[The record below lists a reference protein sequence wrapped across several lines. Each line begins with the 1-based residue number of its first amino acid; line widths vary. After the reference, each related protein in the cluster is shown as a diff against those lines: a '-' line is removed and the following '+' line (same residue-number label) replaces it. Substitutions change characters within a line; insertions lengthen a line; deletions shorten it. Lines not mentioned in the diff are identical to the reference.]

1 MAGERIIFLG
11 KKLGSIY
18 WNIAPPPG
26 GGGGLRNVKEDG
38 QRKKVLLKE
47 RKGPL
52 ILYSD
57 KQQKDASQE
66 GYKL

>member
-1 MAGERIIFLG
+1 LEY
-11 KKLGSIY
+11 S
-18 WNIAPPPG
+18 PSPG